1 MNWSAF
7 WKSLLVQLVAVGVL
21 FVILALLLPKSF
33 FEDWGWL
40 SGPAAWMLCA
50 LVTATVLRYPKF
62 TVLLG
67 AALAGL
73 PAIVFVVLGLH
84 TVASPVAALF
94 FGFWCGYRIPSGP
107 SSH

>member
-1 MNWSAF
+1 MSWRIF
-7 WKSLLVQLVAVGVL
+7 LKSLAVQLIAVAIL
-21 FVILALLLPKSF
+21 FVVLALLLPKSF

-40 SGPAAWMLCA
+40 SGPVAWMLCA
-50 LVTATVLRYPKF
+50 LVTASVLRYPKG

-73 PAIVFVVLGLH
+73 PAVIFVVLGLH
-84 TVASPVAALF
+84 TVASPVAAIF
-94 FGFWCGYRIPSGP
+94 FGLWCGYRIPSGP

>member
-1 MNWSAF
+1 MSWRIF
-7 WKSLLVQLVAVGVL
+7 LKSLAVQLIAVAIL
-21 FVILALLLPKSF
+21 FVVLALLLPKSF

-40 SGPAAWMLCA
+40 SGPVAWMLCA
-50 LVTATVLRYPKF
+50 LVTAAVLRYPKP

-84 TVASPVAALF
+84 TVASPVAAIF
-94 FGFWCGYRIPSGP
+94 FGLWCGYRIPSGP